1 LIFITKRAHQE
12 FVQETFPFQR
22 VDCYLN
28 TFRVRSCSAY
38 LVFRFMSGGRLV
50 SLGYQ
55 QIVIASTDRNIQ
67 RIPAHIMQRA
77 KQYELMEPAQMAA

>member
-1 LIFITKRAHQE
+1 
-12 FVQETFPFQR
+12 
-22 VDCYLN
+22 
-28 TFRVRSCSAY
+28 
-38 LVFRFMSGGRLV
+38 VFRFMSGGRLV